1 MDESLRTAADAGNV
15 SELYT
20 LIQRDGNVLRRFD
33 EEEFIETPLHVAA
46 AKGCIGFAMEIMS
59 LKPTFARKL
68 NKQGLSPV
76 HLVVEKGHKEMA
88 IRLLE
93 IDSNLARVRG
103 KNGET
108 PLHYISKLGNCDGL
122 LDKFLEA
129 CPDCI
134 RDVTNQNR
142 TALHIAVENKRFDV
156 LRVLIGALRKKEYD
170 RETVNQKDEDGNTAL
185 HLAARNDQLEM
196 VKLLLNCKADRQAKN
211 QDGST
216 ALEVAEQ
223 HDSSESITV
232 LRGFSIP
239 LVSNLSYRIDKRFI
253 EYVTK
258 ASSLIFHDMESISE
272 QDRNALLV
280 ILGLLL
286 TATYQTS
293 LSPPGGVWQG
303 DSSSTSNVS
312 NCIEYRKS
320 PGSIG
325 TAVMDKDYFLLFYS
339 LTYVVFIV
347 AYFLTLGLL
356 KPFPHG
362 FRTALQVLLAFLAMC
377 FDQSISSIAPTFQIA
392 IILRVFSTI
401 TFVFMVFMCISYKV
415 SKLSV
420 SIVGCWIFPSYS
432 FSIFAGGA
440 LVGVIQGFL
449 LFLVLHDEF
458 WKGTMIV
465 VGYSLFVSEGYSS
478 GYGWTYPTAFVAHW
492 YVDDDLVSYAL
503 SVAKDI
509 DADQEL
515 PSYLKAVVKMQNND

>member
-1 MDESLRTAADAGNV
+1 MDESLREAARTGNV

-33 EEEFIETPLHVAA
+33 EVEFIETPLHVAA
-46 AKGCIGFAMEIMS
+46 AEGCIGFAMEIMS
-59 LKPTFARKL
+59 LKPSFARKL
-68 NKQGLSPV
+68 NQQGMSPI
-76 HLVVEKGHKEMA
+76 HLAVEKGHKEMVL
-88 IRLLE
+88 RFLE
-93 IDSNLARVRG
+93 IDIDLARVKG

-108 PLHYISKLGNCDGL
+108 PLHYISKFGNCDGL

-134 RDVTNQNR
+134 RDVTVQNR

-156 LRVLIGALRKKEYD
+156 LRVLIEVLRKKEYC
-170 RETVNQKDEDGNTAL
+170 RETVNRKDEDGNTAL

-196 VKLLLNCKADRQAKN
+196 VKLLLNCKADRQAQN
-211 QDGST
+211 LNGST
-216 ALEVAEQ
+216 PLKLAEQ
-223 HDSSESITV
+223 HNSSESTTV
-232 LRGFSIP
+232 LRGFSIR
-239 LVSNLSYRIDKRFI
+239 LISNFSYRVDKQI
-253 EYVTK
+253 VKYVTK

-293 LSPPGGVWQG
+293 LTPPGGVWQG
-303 DSSSTSNVS
+303 PQGNSLPISTV
-312 NCIEYRKS
+312 IENRES
-320 PGSIG
+320 PGNIG
-325 TAVMDKDYFLLFYS
+325 TAVMDKYYFLLFYS

-347 AYFLTLGLL
+347 AYFLTLALL

-377 FDQSISSIAPTFQIA
+377 FDQSISSIAPTFHIA

-432 FSIFAGGA
+432 FSIAAGGA
-440 LVGVIQGFL
+440 LGTVYLLVGVI
-449 LFLVLHDEF
+449 
-458 WKGTMIV
+458 V
-465 VGYSLFVSEGYSS
+465 VAMAGRTLQHS
-478 GYGWTYPTAFVAHW
+478 
-492 YVDDDLVSYAL
+492 
-503 SVAKDI
+503 
-509 DADQEL
+509 
-515 PSYLKAVVKMQNND
+515 

>member
-1 MDESLRTAADAGNV
+1 MDESLREAARTGNV

-33 EEEFIETPLHVAA
+33 EVEFIETPLHVAA
-46 AKGCIGFAMEIMS
+46 AEGCIGFAMEIMS
-59 LKPTFARKL
+59 LKPSFARKL
-68 NKQGLSPV
+68 NQQGMSPI
-76 HLVVEKGHKEMA
+76 HLAVEKGHKEMVL
-88 IRLLE
+88 RFLE
-93 IDSNLARVRG
+93 IDIDLARVKG

-108 PLHYISKLGNCDGL
+108 PLHYISKFGNCDGL

-134 RDVTNQNR
+134 RDVTVQNR

-156 LRVLIGALRKKEYD
+156 LRVLIEVLRKKEYC
-170 RETVNQKDEDGNTAL
+170 RETVNRKDEDGNTAL

-196 VKLLLNCKADRQAKN
+196 VKLLLNCKADRQAQN
-211 QDGST
+211 LNGST
-216 ALEVAEQ
+216 PLKLAEQ
-223 HDSSESITV
+223 HNSSESTTV
-232 LRGFSIP
+232 LRGFSIR
-239 LVSNLSYRIDKRFI
+239 LISNFSYRVDKQI
-253 EYVTK
+253 VKYVTK

-293 LSPPGGVWQG
+293 LTPPGGVWQG
-303 DSSSTSNVS
+303 PQGNSLPISTV
-312 NCIEYRKS
+312 IENRES
-320 PGSIG
+320 PGNIG
-325 TAVMDKDYFLLFYS
+325 TAVMDKYYFLLFYS

-347 AYFLTLGLL
+347 AYFLTLALL

-377 FDQSISSIAPTFQIA
+377 FDQSISSIAPTFHIA

-432 FSIFAGGA
+432 FSIAAGGA

-449 LFLVLHDEF
+449 LFLILYDEF

-465 VGYSLFVSEGYSS
+465 VGYCVFVSGGYSS
-478 GYGWTYPTAFVAHW
+478 GYGWTYPTAFVAHCQEE
-492 YVDDDLVSYAL
+492 AL
-503 SVAKDI
+503 LELEYIAIESNTGEIPAK
-509 DADQEL
+509 
-515 PSYLKAVVKMQNND
+515 